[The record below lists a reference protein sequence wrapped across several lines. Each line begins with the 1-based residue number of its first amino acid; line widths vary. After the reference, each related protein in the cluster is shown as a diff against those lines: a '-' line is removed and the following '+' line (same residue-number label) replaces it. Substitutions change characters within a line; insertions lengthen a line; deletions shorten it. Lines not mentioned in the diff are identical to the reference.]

1 MWGARR
7 GLSSRVPDRMESRE
21 QAAGLVRSARHAAVR
36 CVTIRL
42 LFATT
47 RGVALLLGACT
58 LLNLLSELR
67 HPGFE
72 ANLWWI
78 DLRFAN
84 AGIGRV
90 LLGATGLGLVMFA
103 VRPTCSPWRGWG
115 LRVAL
120 GLLMIVAALNAWT
133 FWRLVASGEIRSGFP
148 LPLSGA
154 MLLVLASLFWG
165 VGPRAQSRPSRGLDH
180 TGLDHTACLLAVVA
194 SAVLFPL
201 AQMYCFGRTD
211 YRRPADVI
219 VVFGCLVHADGTP
232 SIALADRVRTGV
244 ELHRAGLAKRLL
256 FSGGPGR
263 GATHETDAMRTLA
276 IQLGVPSSDI
286 EVDLEGLNTQQT
298 VSNAVRRNWNGHPPR
313 VLAVSHFY
321 HLPRIKLCF
330 RRAGWDVM
338 TVPADE
344 SRGLVHLPYYLL
356 REVVALWCY
365 YLCAV

>member
-1 MWGARR
+1 
-7 GLSSRVPDRMESRE
+7 MESRE
-21 QAAGLVRSARHAAVR
+21 QAAGVVRSTRLAAVR
-36 CVTIRL
+36 GVAVRL

-58 LLNLLSELR
+58 LLNLVSELR
-67 HPGFE
+67 HPGFD

-84 AGIGRV
+84 AAVGRI
-90 LLGATGLGLVMFA
+90 LLGATGLGLVMFG
-103 VRPTCSPWRGWG
+103 VRSTCSPWRGWG
-115 LRVAL
+115 LRAAL
-120 GLLMIVAALNAWT
+120 GLLMIVATVNAWT
-133 FWRLVASGEIRSGFP
+133 FCRLVASGEIRSGFP

-165 VGPRAQSRPSRGLDH
+165 VGQRAFSRQSRVLDH
-180 TGLDHTACLLAVVA
+180 GACLLAVVA

-232 SIALADRVRTGV
+232 SMALADRVRTGV
-244 ELHRAGLAKRLL
+244 VLHQSGLAKRLL
-256 FSGGPGR
+256 FSGGPGA
-263 GATHETDAMRTLA
+263 GATHETDAMRALA
-276 IQLGVPSSDI
+276 IQLGVPASDI
-286 EVDLEGLNTQQT
+286 DVDLEGLNTQQT
-298 VSNAVRRNWNGHPPR
+298 VNNAVRRDWNGRPPR

-330 RRAGWDVM
+330 RRAGWDVL

-344 SRGLVHLPYYLL
+344 SRELVHLPHYLL

>member
-1 MWGARR
+1 
-7 GLSSRVPDRMESRE
+7 MESRE
-21 QAAGLVRSARHAAVR
+21 QAVSVARSKRLAAVR
-36 CVTIRL
+36 AVTIRL

-67 HPGFE
+67 HPGFD

-84 AGIGRV
+84 AAIGRV
-90 LLGATGLGLVMFA
+90 LLGTTGLGLVMFA
-103 VRPTCSPWRGWG
+103 VRPTCTPWCAWG

-120 GLLMIVAALNAWT
+120 GLLMIVATRNAWT
-133 FWRLVASGEIRSGFP
+133 FWRLVADGEIRSGFP

-154 MLLVLASLFWG
+154 MLLVLVCLFWG
-165 VGPRAQSRPSRGLDH
+165 VGQSALSRASRGLDH
-180 TGLDHTACLLAVVA
+180 GAGLLAVVA

-232 SIALADRVRTGV
+232 SMALADRVRTGV

-256 FSGGPGR
+256 FSGGPGA
-263 GATHETDAMRTLA
+263 GATHETDAMRALA

-298 VSNAVRRNWNGHPPR
+298 VSNAVRRDWSGHPPR

-344 SRGLVHLPYYLL
+344 SRGLVHLPHYLL

-365 YLCAV
+365 YLCTV

>member
-1 MWGARR
+1 
-7 GLSSRVPDRMESRE
+7 MESRE
-21 QAAGLVRSARHAAVR
+21 QAVGAVRSARLAAVR
-36 CVTIRL
+36 DVAIRL

-67 HPGFE
+67 HPGFD

-90 LLGATGLGLVMFA
+90 LLGATGFGLVMFA
-103 VRPTCSPWRGWG
+103 ARPTCSPLRGWG
-115 LRVAL
+115 LRAAL
-120 GLLMIVAALNAWT
+120 GLLMMVAALNAWT

-154 MLLVLASLFWG
+154 MLLVLVCLFWG
-165 VGPRAQSRPSRGLDH
+165 VGQRALSRPSGVLD
-180 TGLDHTACLLAVVA
+180 LSACLLAVVA

-219 VVFGCLVHADGTP
+219 VVFGCLVHANGTP
-232 SIALADRVRTGV
+232 SMALADRVRTGV

-256 FSGGPGR
+256 FSGGPGA
-263 GATHETDAMRTLA
+263 GATHETDAMRALA

-298 VSNAVRRNWNGHPPR
+298 VNNAVRHDWNGHPPR

-344 SRGLVHLPYYLL
+344 SRGLVHLPHYLL